1 MQSNHGGAH
10 PEASC
15 RVFETQPGHGLHANE
30 RAVARLLWLCDNKT
44 VVSDHVITRGTHR
57 VPLQIYSM
65 EKYGDP
71 YLNLPYLRWSGY
83 KLRVSSCSLTSRY
96 LFAFYRSLRKLAN
109 CVRAGVFS
117 VFLFDP
123 LFLLFGMFLVPG
135 RLLLLPHL
143 RSEYFT
149 LNGKQCSLFIFF
161 GTSPS
166 TLFLFGKP
174 SGFLFTWGTVGYG
187 GLHSPPRFMAKVIV
201 SLSRMLVSS
210 TSNTAHA

>member
-1 MQSNHGGAH
+1 
-10 PEASC
+10 
-15 RVFETQPGHGLHANE
+15 
-30 RAVARLLWLCDNKT
+30 
-44 VVSDHVITRGTHR
+44 
-57 VPLQIYSM
+57 M

-71 YLNLPYLRWSGY
+71 YLNIPYSRWSGY

-109 CVRAGVFS
+109 CVRAGIFS

-123 LFLLFGMFLVPG
+123 LFLLFGMFFIVPG

-161 GTSPS
+161 GTFPS

-174 SGFLFTWGTVGYG
+174 SVFLFTWGTVGYG
-187 GLHSPPRFMAKVIV
+187 GLHTPPLLRITAKVIV

-210 TSNTAHA
+210 TSHTAHAKKCMESTLKTKVLNCSQDLPQNINLELISTGYT